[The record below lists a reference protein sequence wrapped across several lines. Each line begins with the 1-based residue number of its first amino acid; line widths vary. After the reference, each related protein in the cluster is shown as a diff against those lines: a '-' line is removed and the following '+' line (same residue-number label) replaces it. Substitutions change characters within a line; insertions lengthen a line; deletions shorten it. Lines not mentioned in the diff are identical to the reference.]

1 MSENETETYLAQTL
15 HMVAGVETYDTLARA
30 LLADRQILA
39 WILRYT
45 VAEFRDM
52 SMSDIAACIGEDIV
66 VGNTPVEPGLTNLGR
81 VRETRTED
89 NVPGEGTIFFD
100 IRFSAYPQKA
110 GVKLLINM
118 EAQKSSTLGDLHY
131 HLENRIVFYLSR
143 MISAQ
148 KNTEF
153 WHSDYDGLKKVRSI
167 WICMNRKKDG
177 DSIEE
182 IHLVRNTVFGRQE
195 DPHTLDLLQGVIINI
210 RIGEN
215 QDASSCAL
223 ISMLEVLFSQRSVAE
238 KKNILEKEYGIVMT
252 VELEGRLNT
261 MCNFSEC
268 IMEMAMEQG
277 LERGLKQGRELG
289 LELGLEQGREQ
300 GLEQGELNCSRQN
313 ILYLLEDLGDIPNDI
328 HTRIQGEKNTRI
340 LRRWLKLAA
349 RTVSFDAFRESL
361 NVAQSITE

>member
-1 MSENETETYLAQTL
+1 MLSPAWQEVTSELMSGNETETYLAQTL
-15 HMVAGVETYDTLARA
+15 HMAAGVETYDTLARA
-30 LLADRQILA
+30 LLADKQILA
-39 WILRYT
+39 WILQYT

-52 SMSDIAACIGEDIV
+52 SISDITACIGEDIV
-66 VGNTPVEPGLTNLGR
+66 VGNTPIDPGLTNLGR
-81 VRETRTED
+81 VQETRTED

-153 WHSDYDGLKKVRSI
+153 WHSDYDSLKKVRSI

-182 IHLVRNTVFGRQE
+182 IHLVRNTVFGRQGN
-195 DPHTLDLLQGVIINI
+195 PHTLDLLQGIIINI

-215 QDASSCAL
+215 MDVSSCAL
-223 ISMLEVLFSQRSVAE
+223 ISMLEVLFSRRSVAE

-268 IMEMAMEQG
+268 IMEMALEQG
-277 LERGLKQGRELG
+277 LEQGLKQGR
-289 LELGLEQGREQ
+289 
-300 GLEQGELNCSRQN
+300 EQGELNCSRQS
-313 ILYLLEDLGDIPNDI
+313 IFDLLEDLGDIPNDI
-328 HTRIQGEKNTRI
+328 HTRIQEEKNTQI

-361 NVAQSITE
+361 NAALSNTD

>member
-1 MSENETETYLAQTL
+1 MLSPAWQEVTNKLMSGNETETYLAQTL
-15 HMVAGVETYDTLARA
+15 HMAAGVETYDTLARA
-30 LLADRQILA
+30 LLADKQILA

-66 VGNTPVEPGLTNLGR
+66 VGDTPIDPGLTNLGR
-81 VRETRTED
+81 IRETCTED
-89 NVPGEGTIFFD
+89 NIPGEGTIFFD
-100 IRFSAYPQKA
+100 IRFSAYPGKA
-110 GVKLLINM
+110 GMKLLINL
-118 EAQKSSTLGDLHY
+118 EAQKSSMLGDLHY
-131 HLENRIVFYLSR
+131 HLENRIIFYLSR

-153 WHSDYDGLKKVRSI
+153 WHSDYDGLRKVRSI
-167 WICMNRKKDG
+167 WICMNRRKNG

-182 IHLVRNTVFGRQE
+182 IRLVRSTVFGRQE
-195 DPHTLDLLQGVIINI
+195 ETHTLDLLQGIIINI

-215 QDASSCAL
+215 MEVSSCAL

-238 KKNILEKEYGIVMT
+238 KKNILKKEYGIVMT

-268 IMEMAMEQG
+268 IIEMALEQG
-277 LERGLKQGRELG
+277 LERGL
-289 LELGLEQGREQ
+289 EQGR
-300 GLEQGELNCSRQN
+300 EQGELNCSRQN
-313 ILYLLEDLGDIPNDI
+313 IFDLLEDLGDIPGDL
-328 HTRIQGEKNTRI
+328 HTRIQEEKNIRI

-349 RTVSFDAFRESL
+349 RTVSFDAFREKWNDL
-361 NVAQSITE
+361 FLVR